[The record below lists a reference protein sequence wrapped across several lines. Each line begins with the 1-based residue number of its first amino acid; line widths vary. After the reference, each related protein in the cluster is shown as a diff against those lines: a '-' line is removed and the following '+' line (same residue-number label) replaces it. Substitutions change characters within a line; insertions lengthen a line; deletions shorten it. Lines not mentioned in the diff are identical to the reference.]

1 MEFSCCWPSSR
12 VTCPRF
18 RGPTSRYVLPA
29 TSLAY
34 VLVALVGHFRLHEEI
49 SPTRWL
55 GIALIAAGVG
65 FVAAGPSVTPR
76 HEFPGRYPRSRS
88 LGDEVMKDLYAWAAI
103 GLIVLASTTGDVLL
117 SYSMKRV
124 GDVGELWKRRGILAV
139 VGRVLTTPTFALGL
153 MAMGIAFYSLLFGLS
168 WGNLSLVVPASA
180 SLTFVANAV
189 AARIFLHER
198 VGRRRW
204 IAALLVAGGVVLMA
218 V

>member
-1 MEFSCCWPSSR
+1 
-12 VTCPRF
+12 
-18 RGPTSRYVLPA
+18 
-29 TSLAY
+29 
-34 VLVALVGHFRLHEEI
+34 
-49 SPTRWL
+49 
-55 GIALIAAGVG
+55 
-65 FVAAGPSVTPR
+65 
-76 HEFPGRYPRSRS
+76 
-88 LGDEVMKDLYAWAAI
+88 MKDIYAWAAI

-124 GDVGELWKRRGILAV
+124 GDVGELWKQRGALAI
-139 VGRVLTTPTFALGL
+139 VGRMLATPTFVLGL
-153 MAMGIAFYSLLFGLS
+153 MAMAVAFYSLLFGLS

-198 VGRRRW
+198 VSRRRW

>member
-1 MEFSCCWPSSR
+1 MN
-12 VTCPRF
+12 
-18 RGPTSRYVLPA
+18 
-29 TSLAY
+29 
-34 VLVALVGHFRLHEEI
+34 EI
-49 SPTRWL
+49 
-55 GIALIAAGVG
+55 
-65 FVAAGPSVTPR
+65 
-76 HEFPGRYPRSRS
+76 
-88 LGDEVMKDLYAWAAI
+88 YAWTAI
-103 GLIVLASTTGDVLL
+103 GLIILASTTGDVLL

-124 GDVGELWKRRGILAV
+124 GHVGELWKRRGALAV
-139 VGRVLTTPTFALGL
+139 IGRVLATPTFALGL
-153 MAMGIAFYSLLFGLS
+153 TAMGIAFYSLLFGLS

>member
-1 MEFSCCWPSSR
+1 MND
-12 VTCPRF
+12 V
-18 RGPTSRYVLPA
+18 
-29 TSLAY
+29 
-34 VLVALVGHFRLHEEI
+34 
-49 SPTRWL
+49 
-55 GIALIAAGVG
+55 
-65 FVAAGPSVTPR
+65 
-76 HEFPGRYPRSRS
+76 
-88 LGDEVMKDLYAWAAI
+88 YAWAAI

-124 GDVGELWKRRGILAV
+124 GDVGELWRRRGVLPV
-139 VGRVLTTPTFALGL
+139 VGRVLATPTFTLGFL
-153 MAMGIAFYSLLFGLS
+153 AMAVAFYSLLFGLS

-204 IAALLVAGGVVLMA
+204 FAALLVAGGVVLMA